1 MEKGDPEMG
10 LQHLAQ
16 AAQLAQLLQRAA
28 AQRVPITLPN
38 AQEDLELGAAHM
50 ASIVLAITGAP
61 SARASSARAVTNSRP
76 DALLCSAVR
85 LASNTESPK
94 Y

>member
-16 AAQLAQLLQRAA
+16 AAQLAQLLQRAT

-38 AQEDLELGAAHM
+38 AQEDLELGAEHM
-50 ASIVLAITGAP
+50 A
-61 SARASSARAVTNSRP
+61 
-76 DALLCSAVR
+76 
-85 LASNTESPK
+85 
-94 Y
+94 